1 MILLTDE
8 YKETIQ
14 KYHEINR
21 QWGNGPRA
29 YIPALG
35 KFIYENKVVDLLDY
49 GCGKAKN
56 LQFIFDCVTAAY
68 DPGVPEYSQDPKV
81 CEHLICMDVLEH
93 IERDCIESVLQ
104 HINSKFTKKA
114 LLSIS
119 LQPSRDILPDGRN
132 AHILMKPA
140 AWWVEILSRY
150 LTLESIVFGRGNL
163 LVSVTPK

>member
-1 MILLTDE
+1 MLLTDE
-8 YKETIQ
+8 YKTIIE
-14 KYHEINR
+14 KYHKVNKL
-21 QWGNGPRA
+21 WGNGPRA

-56 LQFIFDCVTAAY
+56 LQFIFDCVKESY
-68 DPGVPEYSQDPKV
+68 DPGVPEYSNDPKV

-93 IERDCIESVLQ
+93 IEPNCIGNVLN

-119 LQPSRDILPDGRN
+119 LLPARDVLPDGRN
-132 AHILMKPA
+132 AHILIKPA
-140 AWWVEILSRY
+140 EWWVKTLSEH
-150 LTLESIVFGRGNL
+150 LTLESILFSKGNL
-163 LVSVTPK
+163 LVLVTPK